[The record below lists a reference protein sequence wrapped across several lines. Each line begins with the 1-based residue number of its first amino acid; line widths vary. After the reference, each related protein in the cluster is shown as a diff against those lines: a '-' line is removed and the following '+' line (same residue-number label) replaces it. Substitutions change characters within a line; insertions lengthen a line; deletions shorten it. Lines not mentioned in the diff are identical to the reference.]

1 MHDIL
6 IIGGGITGLA
16 TALKLKEGKPDLS
29 VILVE
34 KESRLCAHQTGNN
47 SGVIH
52 SGLYYRPGSLKARNC
67 LRGYRLLLDF
77 CDREGVPYEI
87 CGKIVVATAPEEI
100 PLLNNLHQR
109 GLQNGLERLET
120 IPGDRI
126 ADFEPACVGLEALW
140 VPYTGIIDYREVGEK
155 FAALFTGRHGGEI
168 RLKSKVLRIE
178 QQRGYTL
185 VHTDQGS
192 LEASLVVNCGGL
204 YCDKLALLNRPDLDV
219 RIIPFRGEYLEL
231 KDEKQYLVKNLIYPV
246 PDPAFPFLGVHF
258 TRMKKGGVEAGPNAV
273 FAFRRE
279 GYKKTDVSLVETM
292 ESLLWPGFQKVIKR
306 YWRAGLD
313 EYRRSFSRAAMT
325 TALQR
330 LLPSLTSDDLQ
341 PGGAGVR
348 AQACNRAG
356 NLIDDF
362 LIVEDEHLLNVLNAP
377 SPAATASLAI
387 GETVAGMALKRFSR

>member
-1 MHDIL
+1 MYDIL
-6 IIGGGITGLA
+6 IIGGGIIGLA
-16 TALKLKEGKPDLS
+16 TALKLKEGKPDLK

-34 KESRLCAHQTGNN
+34 KEPRLCAHQSGNN

-52 SGLYYRPGSLKARNC
+52 SGLYYRPGSLKAHNC
-67 LRGYRLLLDF
+67 RRGYRLLLEF

-100 PLLNNLHQR
+100 PLLDSLYQR
-109 GLQNGLERLET
+109 GLQNGLERLEK

-126 ADFEPACVGLEALW
+126 AAFEPSCAGRQALW
-140 VPYTGIIDYREVGEK
+140 VPYTGIIDYREVGGKYAE
-155 FAALFTGRHGGEI
+155 LFTGRYGGEVQCNSTV
-168 RLKSKVLRIE
+168 RRIE
-178 QQRGYTL
+178 HKRGCSL

-192 LEASLVVNCGGL
+192 YEAALVINSAGL
-204 YCDKLALLNRPDLDV
+204 YCDKIALLNTPDLNV

-231 KDEKQYLVKNLIYPV
+231 KAEKRHLVKNLIYPV

-279 GYKKTDVSLVETM
+279 GYKKTDFSLVETM
-292 ESLLWPGFQKVIKR
+292 EALLWPGFQKIIR
-306 YWRAGLD
+306 QYWRAGLS
-313 EYRRSFSRAAMT
+313 EYKRSFSTSAMT
-325 TALQR
+325 GALQR
-330 LLPSLTSDDLQ
+330 LLPDLAIDDLQ

-348 AQACNRAG
+348 AQACDRAG
-356 NLIDDF
+356 RLIDDF
-362 LIVEDEHLLNVLNAP
+362 LIVEDERMLNVLNAP

-387 GETVAGMALKRFSR
+387 GETVAGMAVKRFSC